1 MDDSVSQA
9 NGNRRELTETAAI
22 IHFSNHSTGQE
33 YDQTDAQRAPYLAQ
47 VTQLE
52 GKEASL
58 NSSLSGTDSTGQHTA
73 LRNQTSSSLLLWP
86 EI

>member
-1 MDDSVSQA
+1 MTLPAMPMV
-9 NGNRRELTETAAI
+9 TEEISLRQQLSFTFPVTLQGRSMTK
-22 IHFSNHSTGQE
+22 H
-33 YDQTDAQRAPYLAQ
+33 AQRASYLAQ

-52 GKEASL
+52 SKGASL